1 MDFFSFVIVIVAI
14 GSATSVISS
23 IANAVKPKI
32 RRKDIEALKAEIR
45 NELSSPE
52 ILRALPEAELARER
66 LDSLEEQVERLG
78 EENSFL
84 KRLIEK
90 DE

>member
-1 MDFFSFVIVIVAI
+1 M
-14 GSATSVISS
+14 
-23 IANAVKPKI
+23 
-32 RRKDIEALKAEIR
+32 KAEIR
-45 NELSSPE
+45 NQLGAE

-66 LDSLEEQVERLG
+66 LHSLGEQVERLG

-90 DE
+90 DESRTGCGATERGGV